1 MSGMTVGFVG
11 LGAMGQGMAASLL
24 RAGHVVRV
32 WNRSPGPV
40 AALVAQ
46 GAEAADGPADAFAAQ
61 VVVSMLANDEAVERL
76 LLDPALLAGAAA
88 SVHVNTATVSVALAE
103 RAAAL
108 HAEHGLGYV
117 AAPVLGRPPV
127 AAAGELNIL
136 AAGSTAALAAA
147 EPLLAAMGRRTW
159 YFGERPPQANT
170 AKISANF
177 LLACAIES
185 MAEACSLAEANG
197 VRPADLIEM
206 LSGTLFPARSTPATA
221 RWSPSAATNRPASGC
236 LSASRTSTSRS
247 PRVPTPT
254 YRCPSAASC
263 GTPSSTRSRTGTAR
277 RTGPPSRPSPAA
289 GPGSRSSG
297 PHRPHGEDPVRSRC
311 QDPVP
316 GPGAKSRCPPPHRLP
331 TIAA

>member
-61 VVVSMLANDEAVERL
+61 AVVSMLANDEAVERL

-206 LSGTLFPARSTPATA
+206 LSGTLFPGPVYSGYGAMVAERRYEPAGFRLPLGLKDVNLALTA
-221 RWSPSAATNRPASGC
+221 GADAHVPLPFGSILRDAFLDALAHGDGEKDWAA
-236 LSASRTSTSRS
+236 
-247 PRVPTPT
+247 V
-254 YRCPSAASC
+254 AAV
-263 GTPSSTRSRTGTAR
+263 AR
-277 RTGPPSRPSPAA
+277 RRA
-289 GPGSRSSG
+289 G
-297 PHRPHGEDPVRSRC
+297 
-311 QDPVP
+311 
-316 GPGAKSRCPPPHRLP
+316 LP
-331 TIAA
+331 E

>member
-206 LSGTLFPARSTPATA
+206 LSGTLFPGPVYSGYGAMVAERRYEPAGFRLPLGLKDVNLALTA
-221 RWSPSAATNRPASGC
+221 GADAHVPLPFGSILRDAFLDALAHGDGEKDWAA
-236 LSASRTSTSRS
+236 
-247 PRVPTPT
+247 V
-254 YRCPSAASC
+254 AAV
-263 GTPSSTRSRTGTAR
+263 AR
-277 RTGPPSRPSPAA
+277 RRA
-289 GPGSRSSG
+289 G
-297 PHRPHGEDPVRSRC
+297 
-311 QDPVP
+311 
-316 GPGAKSRCPPPHRLP
+316 LP
-331 TIAA
+331 E